1 MKQIKWFLVVCLIG
15 LSAAH
20 GLAQDTSGVML
31 TTENELIYTIDKVE
45 LTGGL
50 VLYRNTAGKYKKISQ
65 KKVKIMT
72 VGSRI
77 FLMYPQKKNG
87 RDLQLM
93 ELLAM
98 NDKYLLVQYWLGTYW
113 EYYIFDHH
121 DNMVREG
128 FNVAVRRG
136 NIGRKN
142 NLKAIEEIRPYFK
155 SCSELFEKFDWSI
168 ENLQDLSTN
177 IVALRCDGA
186 PELAE
191 IIDRF
196 KNKSMD

>member
-1 MKQIKWFLVVCLIG
+1 MKINHWIATALLTAFGSVSGQ
-15 LSAAH
+15 
-20 GLAQDTSGVML
+20 AQDTSGVML
-31 TTENELIYTIDKVE
+31 TTENEMIYTIDKVE

-98 NDKYLLVQYWLGTYW
+98 NDKYLLLQYWLGTYW

-121 DNMVREG
+121 DHMVREG
-128 FNVAVRRG
+128 FSVAVRRG

-186 PELAE
+186 PELGE
-191 IIDRF
+191 IIERF
-196 KNKSMD
+196 KNKSFD